1 MLEYP
6 KLSSLLPPSTL
17 GPFSQPLSRSAETAQ
32 YSDPFGVNSKILR
45 RQESVLFLAPF
56 AILPAGVYSKLNGS
70 EVRAWSAELK
80 SDPFGLESLM

>member
-1 MLEYP
+1 MGRFTSP
-6 KLSSLLPPSTL
+6 PPPSTL

-32 YSDPFGVNSKILR
+32 NSDPFGLNSKILR
-45 RQESVLFLAPF
+45 RQAPVVFLAPF
-56 AILPAGVYSKLNGS
+56 AILPAGVYFKLNGS